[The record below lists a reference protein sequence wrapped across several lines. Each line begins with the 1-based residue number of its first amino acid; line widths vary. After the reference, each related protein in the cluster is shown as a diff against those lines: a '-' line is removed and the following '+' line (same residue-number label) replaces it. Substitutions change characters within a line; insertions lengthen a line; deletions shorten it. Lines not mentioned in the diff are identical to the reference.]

1 MDRVR
6 VLFLALV
13 LAFAMA
19 PAQAASPA
27 YQEAIAQAEAGLQ
40 AGQWQGAASAA
51 KVAFGAGETDDER
64 VHAARLVASAYF
76 RAKQYF
82 RAELWLRR
90 AHQHAKSILAVQAVA
105 SDAATLRRIS
115 PWTTRLSFS
124 LAPNSNVNNGS
135 QSEIVTIW
143 GLPFVL
149 NADARALAGYEM
161 AAGVQAAYRLS
172 EDQAHR
178 TEAGFA
184 ASGRTFWLSAAAAA
198 AAPGVSGGDYAFAN
212 VEAFVRHGWRHRAAN
227 GPASV
232 QLALGRNWYGG
243 AVYSDYGRL
252 ALSQEIVSAQGT
264 AWAASLG
271 LEQQRISASGI
282 STNTVSVSAQRRRK
296 LANGD
301 QIALNA
307 GLQDTRSADPFSANR
322 GGSVGAQ
329 YQLAQPV
336 FSARLALSLG
346 AEARI
351 WPLSVYDPSGR
362 LDISVTLAA
371 DFALQG
377 PVVYGF
383 APVIRVEASS
393 SQSNIAL
400 FDRLS
405 YGLRFGVQSQF

>member
-1 MDRVR
+1 M
-6 VLFLALV
+6 
-13 LAFAMA
+13 
-19 PAQAASPA
+19 
-27 YQEAIAQAEAGLQ
+27 
-40 AGQWQGAASAA
+40 
-51 KVAFGAGETDDER
+51 
-64 VHAARLVASAYF
+64 H
-76 RAKQYF
+76 
-82 RAELWLRR
+82 
-90 AHQHAKSILAVQAVA
+90 
-105 SDAATLRRIS
+105 
-115 PWTTRLSFS
+115 
-124 LAPNSNVNNGS
+124 
-135 QSEIVTIW
+135 
-143 GLPFVL
+143 
-149 NADARALAGYEM
+149 
-161 AAGVQAAYRLS
+161 
-172 EDQAHR
+172 
-178 TEAGFA
+178 
-184 ASGRTFWLSAAAAA
+184 
-198 AAPGVSGGDYAFAN
+198 
-212 VEAFVRHGWRHRAAN
+212 HGWRHRAAN

-252 ALSQEIVSAQGT
+252 ALSQEIVFAQGT

>member
-6 VLFLALV
+6 VLFLV

-105 SDAATLRRIS
+105 SDSAILRRIS

-172 EDQAHR
+172 EDQAHAPR
-178 TEAGFA
+178 RGLPPAGGR
-184 ASGRTFWLSAAAAA
+184 SG
-198 AAPGVSGGDYAFAN
+198 
-212 VEAFVRHGWRHRAAN
+212 
-227 GPASV
+227 
-232 QLALGRNWYGG
+232 
-243 AVYSDYGRL
+243 
-252 ALSQEIVSAQGT
+252 
-264 AWAASLG
+264 
-271 LEQQRISASGI
+271 
-282 STNTVSVSAQRRRK
+282 
-296 LANGD
+296 
-301 QIALNA
+301 
-307 GLQDTRSADPFSANR
+307 
-322 GGSVGAQ
+322 
-329 YQLAQPV
+329 
-336 FSARLALSLG
+336 
-346 AEARI
+346 
-351 WPLSVYDPSGR
+351 
-362 LDISVTLAA
+362 
-371 DFALQG
+371 
-377 PVVYGF
+377 
-383 APVIRVEASS
+383 
-393 SQSNIAL
+393 
-400 FDRLS
+400 
-405 YGLRFGVQSQF
+405 